1 MTLSFFK
8 PLVRHCLTAAVVFG
22 ITVGVAAHAENVRLT
37 TSAGDI
43 VIKLDEVK
51 APMTVANFVSYV
63 KAGQY
68 DGTIF
73 HRVIPNFMIQ
83 GGGFT
88 PELREKPTRP
98 PIKLESRTG
107 LSNVRGSVSMARTSD
122 PDSAAAQFFINVADN
137 SRLDAANSPD
147 GNGYAVFGR
156 VVSGMDVIDKIRKVP
171 TGSKGSYDDV
181 PNTPVVIKHATLEK

>member
-1 MTLSFFK
+1 M
-8 PLVRHCLTAAVVFG
+8 TAAVVISTMSG
-22 ITVGVAAHAENVRLT
+22 IAARAENVKLT

-43 VIKLDEVK
+43 VIKLDDTK
-51 APMTVANFVSYV
+51 APKTVANFVSYV

-98 PIKLESRTG
+98 PIKLESHTG
-107 LSNVRGSVSMARTSD
+107 LSNVRGSVSMARTAD
-122 PDSAAAQFFINVADN
+122 PDSAAAQFFVNVGDN

-147 GNGYAVFGR
+147 GNGYAVFGN
-156 VVSGMDVIDKIRKVP
+156 VVSGMDVVDKIRKVP
-171 TGSKGSYDDV
+171 TGSKGPYDDV
-181 PNTPVVIKHATLEK
+181 PNTPVIIKRATLEK

>member
-8 PLVRHCLTAAVVFG
+8 PFVRHCLTAAVVFG
-22 ITVGVAAHAENVRLT
+22 ITVGVSAHAENVRLT

-98 PIKLESRTG
+98 PIKLESSTG
-107 LSNVRGSVSMARTSD
+107 LSNVRGSVSMARTAD

-156 VVSGMDVIDKIRKVP
+156 VVSGMDVVDKIRKVP

-181 PNTPVVIKHATLEK
+181 PNTPVIIKHVTLEK

>member
-8 PLVRHCLTAAVVFG
+8 PLVRHCSTAAVVFG

-107 LSNVRGSVSMARTSD
+107 LSNVRGSVSMARTAD

-156 VVSGMDVIDKIRKVP
+156 VVSGMDVVDKIRKLP

-181 PNTPVVIKHATLEK
+181 PNTPVIIKHATLEK